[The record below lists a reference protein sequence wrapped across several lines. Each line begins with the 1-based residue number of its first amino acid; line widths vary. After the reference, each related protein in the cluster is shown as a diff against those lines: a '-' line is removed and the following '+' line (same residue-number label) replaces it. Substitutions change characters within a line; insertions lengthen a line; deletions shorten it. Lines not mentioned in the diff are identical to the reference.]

1 MRSHWVSGA
10 GGVRLFVAE
19 TGAEDAPVLLLI
31 HGWSQCHLSWQK
43 QLEGLS
49 HRFRV
54 VAPDLR
60 GHGQSDKPM
69 DASAYDSSAPWAE
82 DIAAVISQLGL
93 HKPVLAGWSMGGW
106 IVGDY
111 LRVHGHA
118 ALGAVAMVGSRM
130 ACGRAMPDAMRFDA
144 PEAVRAVGMYGEDL
158 EANLAATTVFVGACF
173 AEPPS
178 TDELA
183 AMVEFNM
190 LCPPDIRRWCRD
202 RSEDYTGAFGAVRV
216 PLLVIHGERD
226 EIIPVRAMEAGLAAV
241 PQAEFLRFERAGHA
255 PFWEE
260 PERFNEAMAAFAAR
274 GLEVAA

>member
-10 GGVRLFVAE
+10 GGVRLFVAD
-19 TGAEDAPVLLLI
+19 TGPEDAPVLLLI

-49 HRFRV
+49 DRFRV

-69 DASAYDSSAPWAE
+69 DAAAYDSSAPWAE

-111 LRVHGHA
+111 LRVYGDA

-130 ACGRAMPDAMRFDA
+130 ACGRAMPEAMRFDA

-158 EANLAATTVFVGACF
+158 G
-173 AEPPS
+173 P
-178 TDELA
+178 
-183 AMVEFNM
+183 
-190 LCPPDIRRWCRD
+190 IWRRR
-202 RSEDYTGAFGAVRV
+202 R
-216 PLLVIHGERD
+216 LL
-226 EIIPVRAMEAGLAAV
+226 
-241 PQAEFLRFERAGHA
+241 
-255 PFWEE
+255 
-260 PERFNEAMAAFAAR
+260 
-274 GLEVAA
+274 